1 MLVLALRVTFATP
14 VSAYLALCHVVSHWL
29 IAKGPRSTLV
39 RSNPEKDKKK
49 LSTPYWP
56 RVKIQRRIDLLC
68 WTTGWSFIMHLVLS
82 PRQLS
87 PFLTVKVTL
96 DSCGHFSRHCVF
108 PRNTYQFLHL
118 RDLCKWPWPLTVVRM
133 LCVSAT
139 LKHTTVQGQLF
150 TFWIGTVTEN
160 WQLVMVSHKDAK
172 LFLSFVK
179 PACIKTTITKT

>member
-1 MLVLALRVTFATP
+1 MSRCVTLINSERSKVRTCPQQPWERQKETEHPILTSGQDPKKNRPFVLD
-14 VSAYLALCHVVSHWL
+14 HGVVVHHAPC
-29 IAKGPRSTLV
+29 IVA
-39 RSNPEKDKKK
+39 
-49 LSTPYWP
+49 
-56 RVKIQRRIDLLC
+56 
-68 WTTGWSFIMHLVLS
+68 
-82 PRQLS
+82 RQLS

-133 LCVSAT
+133 LCISAT